1 MVIRT
6 MEMLFEY
13 ICLVLCIHK
22 IAGKKVQI
30 NLWVILPFLM
40 EWILVV
46 LSSIFKISLGYKFI
60 VVAGILL
67 YIKVKVVGTWKK
79 AVNVCGTML
88 IIILSLQVMQY
99 YLFKFLILESVF
111 GEYEGIIVNI
121 NICLLLLLWKEK
133 YGNIVISKIN
143 KIKGIVISL
152 LILIRILYIVSR
164 NAYADVENVVQF
176 LFETIGLSIV
186 CILWISAE
194 KEKNHKAREV
204 QMYELYNK
212 AFEEAIMTI
221 RTRQHEFENHINAIC
236 CLQYTIADHD
246 ELLLAQE
253 QYCEKVLQ
261 ENKLNRLLKLNME
274 PVLTG
279 FLYSK
284 ITSAEEKGIVTKYEI
299 QSTNIKEKIAIYEF
313 IELVGIL
320 FDNAVEALNEKNGK
334 IIILKMLIEDESSF
348 SVEIANSS
356 PVYSNNEI
364 EKFCS
369 YGYST
374 KGEKRGIGLSRVKEI
389 AKKYNAIFQIQ
400 NCIYDGGNYLSF
412 KLSFT

>member
-40 EWILVV
+40 EWILAV

-88 IIILSLQVMQY
+88 IIILSLQVLQY
-99 YLFKFLILESVF
+99 YLFKFLTLETVF
-111 GEYEGIIVNI
+111 VEYEGIIVNI

-274 PVLTG
+274 PVLMG

-320 FDNAVEALNEKNGK
+320 FDNAVEALNEKSGK
-334 IIILKMLIEDESSF
+334 IIILRMLIEDGKSF
-348 SVEIANSS
+348 SLEVANSS

-400 NCIYDGGNYLSF
+400 NCIYDGENYLSF

>member
-13 ICLVLCIHK
+13 MSLVLCIHK

-40 EWILVV
+40 EWILAV

-99 YLFKFLILESVF
+99 YLFKFLTLESVF

-121 NICLLLLLWKEK
+121 NICLLLFLWKEK

-253 QYCEKVLQ
+253 RYCEKVLQ

-334 IIILKMLIEDESSF
+334 IIIIKMLIEDENSF